1 MVVRPRVRSSAVV
14 VLWTA
19 VNISGAGA
27 GASVPGGLVRLQQ
40 DCCCFYFCSFTYSEG
55 TLTKQPSSTHDS
67 HHRSTVFI
75 IKHYFFC
82 FFFCSF
88 LFASPCVLVQSRAG
102 VSSPS
107 LPPRCFDTA
116 SEGDGRFL
124 WSAPCFPQL
133 IGVWDL

>member
-19 VNISGAGA
+19 VNISGAGAGA

-75 IKHYFFC
+75 IKHYFL
-82 FFFCSF
+82 FFFSVLFF
-88 LFASPCVLVQSRAG
+88 LQAHVFWCRAVRACRHPVSHLAVLTRPLRETDVFSGALL
-102 VSSPS
+102 V
-107 LPPRCFDTA
+107 FHN
-116 SEGDGRFL
+116 
-124 WSAPCFPQL
+124 
-133 IGVWDL
+133 